1 MSVTGTSSSS
11 EAWLAG
17 SEAWLA
23 VSTSMVAVDVPM
35 AQAEE
40 AASLEQGRNKSQVT
54 VIRKGANETVRLIAV
69 ELEMLRCHIQKD
81 QVRSISA
88 QPHWTIWGSTS
99 ISMKAGA
106 LQSQLPA
113 QVVTDQTTPGKA
125 LQSCPTL
132 QNTHSLSSSGATIST
147 SHLASSSTLIC

>member
-40 AASLEQGRNKSQVT
+40 AASLEQGRNNRIESLRSEKEQT
-54 VIRKGANETVRLIAV
+54 RPLQLTAA

-81 QVRSISA
+81 QVRSNSA
-88 QPHWTIWGSTS
+88 QPHWGSAS

-106 LQSQLPA
+106 LQSQPPA
-113 QVVTDQTTPGKA
+113 QVVTDQMTPGKA

-147 SHLASSSTLIC
+147 SHLGSSSTLIC